1 MVTPEEITLYTRPG
15 CSLCDKMKAGLHD
28 RGYQVRE
35 VNIDD
40 DPELTR
46 RYGLDIPVAVRAD
59 GSLIAKH
66 RLAARLTGRRSSLHS
81 ATPDCG
87 CSRTRA

>member
-1 MVTPEEITLYTRPG
+1 MAAPEEITLYTRPR

-28 RGYQVRE
+28 RGFTVRE
-35 VNIDD
+35 INIDD

-59 GSLIAKH
+59 GTLLAKH
-66 RLAARLTGRRSSLHS
+66 RLSEL
-81 ATPDCG
+81 
-87 CSRTRA
+87 

>member
-1 MVTPEEITLYTRPG
+1 
-15 CSLCDKMKAGLHD
+15 MKAGLHD

-46 RYGLDIPVAVRAD
+46 RYGVDIPVAVRAD
-59 GSLIAKH
+59 GTLLAKH
-66 RLAARLTGRRSSLHS
+66 RLSSL
-81 ATPDCG
+81 
-87 CSRTRA
+87 

>member
-1 MVTPEEITLYTRPG
+1 MATPEAITLYTRPG
-15 CSLCDKMKAGLHD
+15 CSLCDKMKAGLRA

-35 VNIDD
+35 VNIDS

-59 GSLIAKH
+59 GTLVAKH
-66 RLAARLTGRRSSLHS
+66 RLPA
-81 ATPDCG
+81 D
-87 CSRTRA
+87 

>member
-1 MVTPEEITLYTRPG
+1 MTAPEEITLYTRPG

-46 RYGLDIPVAVRAD
+46 RYGVDIPVAVRAD
-59 GSLIAKH
+59 GTLLAKH
-66 RLAARLTGRRSSLHS
+66 RLS
-81 ATPDCG
+81 AM
-87 CSRTRA
+87 